1 MESGRESRQ
10 CATVSNTPAASEG
23 QGDVTKAKIL
33 CVEDDPEMIDLVTLI
48 LGKAGYEVIGA
59 DGGANG
65 LEAMRQ
71 EQPDLVLL
79 DLMMPGMDGAEVL
92 LRKGEDESIR
102 HIPVIALTALNS
114 PFDQIMWLART
125 DLEDFIVKSR
135 FSHRELIARIERVL
149 QAHYP
154 AGDGSA
160 VSEVRESR

>member
-1 MESGRESRQ
+1 MSFNSGSAEDGGM
-10 CATVSNTPAASEG
+10 TN
-23 QGDVTKAKIL
+23 AKIL
-33 CVEDDPEMIDLVTLI
+33 CIEDDQDMIEYIKLI

-59 DGGANG
+59 DGGVRG

-92 LRKGEDESIR
+92 LRKGEDDTIR

-125 DLEDFIVKSR
+125 DLQDFIVKSKLPR
-135 FSHRELIARIERVL
+135 RELIARIERVL
-149 QAHYP
+149 QLHSP
-154 AGDGSA
+154 PPNESA
-160 VSEVRESR
+160 A

>member
-1 MESGRESRQ
+1 MI
-10 CATVSNTPAASEG
+10 
-23 QGDVTKAKIL
+23 KAKIL
-33 CVEDDPEMIDLVTLI
+33 CIEDDLDMIDYITLV

-59 DGGANG
+59 EGGASG

-92 LRKGEDESIR
+92 LRKAEDETIR

-125 DLEDFIVKSR
+125 DLQDFVVKSKLPR
-135 FSHRELIARIERVL
+135 RELVARVERVL
-149 QAHYP
+149 RRCSP
-154 AGDGSA
+154 APGRNPA
-160 VSEVRESR
+160 